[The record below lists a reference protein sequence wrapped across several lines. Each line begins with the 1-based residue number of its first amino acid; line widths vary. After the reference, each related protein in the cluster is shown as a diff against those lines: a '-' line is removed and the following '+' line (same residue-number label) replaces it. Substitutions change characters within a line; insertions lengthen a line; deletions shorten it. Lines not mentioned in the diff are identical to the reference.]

1 MDTNLL
7 TFAGVILALGII
19 AVFIYK
25 KGQQP

>member
-7 TFAGVILALGII
+7 TFAGVILGLAII

-25 KGQQP
+25 KGQQR

>member
-7 TFAGVILALGII
+7 TLAGVILGLAIT
-19 AVFIYK
+19 AVIIYK

>member
-7 TFAGVILALGII
+7 TFAGVILGLAII

>member
-7 TFAGVILALGII
+7 TFAGVILGLAII
-19 AVFIYK
+19 AVVIYK

>member
-7 TFAGVILALGII
+7 TFAGVILGLVIT
-19 AVFIYK
+19 AVVNYK

>member
-7 TFAGVILALGII
+7 TFAGVILALAII
-19 AVFIYK
+19 GVFIYK